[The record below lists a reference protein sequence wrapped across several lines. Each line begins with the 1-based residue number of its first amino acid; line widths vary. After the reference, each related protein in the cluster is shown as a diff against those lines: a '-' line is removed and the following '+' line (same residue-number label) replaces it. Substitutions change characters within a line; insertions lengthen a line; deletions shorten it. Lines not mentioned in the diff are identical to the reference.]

1 MTDLGADPDLEAFM
15 ASACRLLAGSENV
28 DAITIAVRRQLTYEE
43 LVRLLDHAA
52 PCAVAIVKDQ
62 HWTFTV
68 RHRRTTRPTPR
79 TIPEPRH
86 GGAQ

>member
-1 MTDLGADPDLEAFM
+1 MPDLGADPDLEAFM

-28 DAITIAVRRQLTYEE
+28 DAITIAVGRQLTYEE

-68 RHRRTTRPTPR
+68 RRHSSMRRSTQTDP
-79 TIPEPRH
+79 
-86 GGAQ
+86 